1 MTSDPSRPPRLAR
14 WLLARG
20 LPSSARETVLGDLDE
35 EYACFQRPRGR
46 LRARVWYWS
55 QAVRTIIGVSRPQWA
70 RPPDAKNGGPPL
82 LQDLRHGLRL
92 LRSQW
97 GFSVIATAT
106 LAVGIG
112 LSTSLFTVI
121 HAAWIR
127 PLPFP
132 SPEQLVRVDV
142 VVSTPSGESRLSP
155 SVNDV
160 RAWRASGR
168 AVSHGALERDASQL
182 IVDAA
187 SPERVQVASV
197 SEGYFEMLV
206 VSPLSGRTFGPDD
219 LSRGRPLVVM
229 LGHRYWRTRFNGDPA
244 VIGRTIRIDNAPAE
258 VIGIVPS
265 GFRPDVAVWQPFRSV
280 PESFRGS
287 GTPAILRLREG
298 LTHEAAR
305 AALAEDLRSAGSG
318 AVLGVDLSSLHEETV
333 EGARTTLKTLS
344 AAVAAI
350 LLLACVNVAGL
361 LLARGATRRRELA
374 VRASLGASRMQLIR
388 LLLAESVVLALAGG
402 AAGVLLAWIAMDA
415 LVALLPLGIPATAA
429 AALNLQ
435 VLAFAMAASVVSA
448 LLFGTL
454 PAVRL
459 SRVRVTEALAWAD
472 RRAGGNPLRRSGRT
486 LIAVEVAIAVMLV
499 AGAGLMIRSFIQL
512 AAVDLGFDPESFI
525 VVEVA
530 PVDPSPA
537 VAAAYYPALL
547 DAVRAFPGVASAGA
561 GNQLPIGGSRRAGIG
576 QAAGRRIHPHRRS
589 ADDARLL
596 RDDRDPGPGRPAAI
610 GGRSAIG
617 APRRRPER
625 DRGGAHFSRRD
636 CARSPGA
643 VPEFLLERGASLRG
657 RRDRLGHA
665 SGWRPLTAARE
676 RVHALSGH

>member
-1 MTSDPSRPPRLAR
+1 
-14 WLLARG
+14 
-20 LPSSARETVLGDLDE
+20 
-35 EYACFQRPRGR
+35 
-46 LRARVWYWS
+46 
-55 QAVRTIIGVSRPQWA
+55 
-70 RPPDAKNGGPPL
+70 
-82 LQDLRHGLRL
+82 
-92 LRSQW
+92 
-97 GFSVIATAT
+97 
-106 LAVGIG
+106 
-112 LSTSLFTVI
+112 
-121 HAAWIR
+121 
-127 PLPFP
+127 
-132 SPEQLVRVDV
+132 
-142 VVSTPSGESRLSP
+142 
-155 SVNDV
+155 
-160 RAWRASGR
+160 
-168 AVSHGALERDASQL
+168 
-182 IVDAA
+182 
-187 SPERVQVASV
+187 
-197 SEGYFEMLV
+197 
-206 VSPLSGRTFGPDD
+206 
-219 LSRGRPLVVM
+219 M

-258 VIGIVPS
+258 VIGIVPA

-287 GTPAILRLREG
+287 GTPVILRLREG

-305 AALAEDLRSAGSG
+305 AALTEDLRSAGSG

-402 AAGVLLAWIAMDA
+402 AAGVLLAWISMDG

-435 VLAFAMAASVVSA
+435 VLAFATAASVASA

-459 SRVRVTEALAWAD
+459 SRVRVTEALARAD

-525 VVEVA
+525 VVEAA

-547 DAVRAFPGVASAGA
+547 DAVRALPGVASAGA
-561 GNQLPIGGSRRAGIG
+561 GNQLPIGGSRRAGSVKLPGGESIRIDVRLMTPGYFEAIG
-576 QAAGRRIHPHRRS
+576 IPVRAGRLPSEADQRSGRLVVVLNETAAERIFPGESALGRLVPFESFSSNEVRPFEVVAIVSDTLQDGARSPRRANVYTLYQGTES
-589 ADDARLL
+589 LSRSPFAVFVRPRGSMTGLAERL
-596 RDDRDPGPGRPAAI
+596 RATAESIGPRAVVDRIRPGTAFVSDNI
-610 GGRSAIG
+610 VI
-617 APRRRPER
+617 PRRRMQLL
-625 DRGGAHFSRRD
+625 GLLAIVGLALAVVGVFSVT
-636 CARSPGA
+636 AFA
-643 VPEFLLERGASLRG
+643 VG
-657 RRDRLGHA
+657 RRTTEIGVRMALGARPGVVVRHIVGDAVGPIAVGLVLGLAGAFLASRLVTTL
-665 SGWRPLTAARE
+665 PLSDVAARRARPSRWPWWSSPRRHSSPHGFRHGRPRASIQCRRCE
-676 RVHALSGH
+676 WSDHLRQGYGGPP